1 MKKSFS
7 KRILSVLLSVLMI
20 VTTIPAFTIT
30 AQAADVSDNL
40 NRDPSLNKYIF
51 AYFSGNQGCHLRFA
65 VSDDGYNFEALNGGN
80 NIATET
86 TDDIVTFPAV
96 AGKGASM
103 GNQKG
108 IRDPFIIRKPNNS
121 GFYIIATDLDTSYQK
136 VPNKD
141 GEPASGPEGNSYNN
155 TNILIWDIAS
165 LSDIGKAKPWSVD
178 ISGWYPEYYKEDS
191 KVGIIYTSNKYYKH
205 KGVDVNFCSWA
216 PEVIW
221 DAVKGMYMMYWSGP
235 LYNDLRIHYAYTN
248 DFRNFQKKD
257 GTPLDGTNGAQPDIL
272 FEPGFTSIDG
282 NITYD
287 KATNKYYLYY
297 KDENT
302 VRTDDNGGKYSNL
315 IHRVTADSPS
325 GPYSKDTDIVIDTAN
340 NGLEGPEVYQLIDG
354 SYVFIADN
362 FSQGLDGGRFITYK
376 SDTLEGLTGGSAQFM
391 GDAVA
396 INHLMPSHGAVSYIT
411 TEEYNQLIK
420 TYGLSRVQTPAL
432 ENPKKV
438 NDYLVARYF
447 TTANPYEDATGHGY
461 TLSTAK
467 NITVETEGARV
478 NYAKFTGNEIKTTDF
493 NNAQASYGS
502 VSTSKMCSDYNF
514 NAEDGVTFAFSAKST
529 TTNQGYA
536 AFFSQ
541 AQNGVNPGG
550 ITYDSKNLSHY
561 NTAHTFLYANSKTF
575 AVAGGG
581 QGATVYPIDF
591 QTDWDLTDGWH
602 KYVVTYTKGFM
613 TIYIDG
619 KLFSRQVASDGKI
632 RPGTPLHCATV
643 DDSWFKTIF
652 GGNLYFGATVFDGDD
667 KFLDGAISD
676 FRIYSK
682 ALNLDEVQ
690 TSENILNASIIAQ
703 AVEKYESDMASDSFI
718 KTNYAET
725 YKAYMD
731 CKKALDAL
739 TYGTVSDGSL
749 DTEIDYQALITKLN
763 NQMDNSKQFET
774 PGTAPVYDANNNDNT
789 IDKAYR
795 KNLLYYGGKLRFVAD
810 QNGNKDVVGEVSKI
824 EGNYRPGTWYKI
836 IMNDFVMLY
845 DGDDTNLPTAPVQV
859 SFEYQNTVADVA
871 WNKNDKPRGLTSVMC
886 NNPQF
891 TLADW
896 KETTSGSWQSSNAN
910 AKFEYVDS
918 NFTLTSKTYTGKTG
932 ADNFTGVRAAGPHNS
947 TTKWTG
953 NSYVT
958 LNPSEVTF
966 PKDSNGNITPAKINT
981 EFTIYNQDGNV
992 AANITAE
999 KTTNSISG
1007 TNNHYISNFGY
1018 IVDYR
1023 PVKKAQQAAMTYIQS
1038 VKDYQIDNKKMLAL
1052 LEAIDASTAIKLTDC
1067 FTGTTNVEASAND
1080 AQDKV
1085 NKAAKAITDAIEAL
1099 KVKTEDKY
1107 QQLRDVIPTAKRV
1120 YNAANTHYTAESF
1133 AQFQK
1138 MFKDAQ
1144 AFMNDVYGTNA
1155 THTDA
1160 NNYNYN
1166 ERAGVIAEALNNVL
1180 NDLMDVTEL
1189 RTTLETKASIY
1200 NDKGE
1205 QVSTLS
1211 SWLANKEKIQKGQTD
1226 LVTLGKAPKYNT
1238 TEAEYLPINS
1248 SVPVKYQRVDK
1259 TSLNTQPL
1267 DDAIKSVQEIKLDP
1281 VDAADAYNN
1290 FDNVCAVV
1298 DAMDTAKYT
1307 EDALAEIKTLYNK
1320 LNNEVVYA
1328 TPSDEAAQLYKAIN
1342 GVDISREVLKN
1353 TTTDKTDPETIR
1365 LLELVNVDLNNPEDL
1380 KKVNQYKA
1388 FLSVKVEN
1396 GTESAFTQYGEIK
1409 PYGDMFTIDV
1419 ADKVQ
1424 DGDKVTW
1431 SALLY
1436 KKGDGAKAVA
1446 GEKVEPIGRQKISNY
1461 TGSVL
1466 QRKADCD
1473 FVVTAK
1479 ITKKNPSASEK
1490 IVKIYNGYGNLLDV
1504 KYVASEADVKVNG
1517 TELIVGTETIGEP
1530 KLPFYTLTGWTVSPA
1545 GDTIYVNPV
1554 YNTVDLKTI
1563 TVNGGTAEG
1572 LNGDK
1577 AAVTNYVTLT
1587 ADDANAY
1594 GWAVKNGD
1602 KYQIVGY
1609 GNVYSFLVV
1618 NDETYYPILNAAD
1631 GSYTVNGEVL
1641 TAAMVEGFQNNT
1653 ANKMSDDDFLK
1664 VKLDNKAPFVYNQS
1678 VNGRAHYY
1686 RITANCSEA
1695 VLKAHGMLVTK
1706 PDGNGGTASA
1716 RFDSTTQ
1723 NVGGQYSMTMKKD
1736 TAGYTFSGYI
1746 AYEFTY
1752 EFKGKEY
1759 KLNTTEYTAV
1769 VNS

>member
-30 AQAADVSDNL
+30 AQAADVSANL
-40 NRDPSLNKYIF
+40 NRDPSLNKYVY

-65 VSDDGYNFEALNGGN
+65 VSDDGINFEALNGGQ

-86 TDDIVTFPAV
+86 TDDIVTFPGV
-96 AGKGASM
+96 ADKGATM

-108 IRDPFIIRKPNNS
+108 IRDPFIIRKPVGN
-121 GFYIIATDLDTSYQK
+121 GFYVIATDLDTSYSK
-136 VPNKD
+136 NP
-141 GEPASGPEGNSYNN
+141 SGKNNEYNN

-165 LSDIGKAKPWSVD
+165 LSDISKAKPWSVD
-178 ISGWYPEYYKEDS
+178 LSGWYPEHYGTDFRGQPIWDRTS
-191 KVGIIYTSNKYYKH
+191 KYVNY

-221 DAVKGMYMMYWSGP
+221 DAAKGMYMMYWSGP
-235 LYNDLRIHYAYTN
+235 LYDDLRIHYVYTS
-248 DFRNFQKKD
+248 DFRTFQKKD
-257 GTPLDGTNGAQPDIL
+257 GTVLDGVSSARPDIL
-272 FEPGFTSIDG
+272 YDPGYVSIDG
-282 NITYD
+282 NINYD
-287 KATNKYYLYY
+287 KATNKYYMYY
-297 KDENT
+297 KNEQP
-302 VRTDDNGGKYSNL
+302 VRDGNAKTTNL

-325 GPYSKDTDIVIDTAN
+325 GPYSNDIVIDTAS
-340 NGLEGPEVYQLIDG
+340 NGCEGPEVYQLIDG
-354 SYVFIADN
+354 SYIFMADN
-362 FSQGLDGGRFITYK
+362 FSQGTEGGRFVMYK
-376 SDTLEGLTGGSAQFM
+376 SDTLEGLTGGSSQFV
-391 GDAVA
+391 GEAVS

-411 TEEYNQLIK
+411 TEEYNQLID
-420 TYGLSRVQTPAL
+420 TYGVSNFKSPAL
-432 ENPKKV
+432 ANPKDV

-447 TTANPYEDATGHGY
+447 TTTDVTEDATGNGY
-461 TLSTAK
+461 RLTENANL
-467 NITVETEGARV
+467 TVESSETDNKT
-478 NYAKFTGNEIKTTDF
+478 NYAVFKGNGVLTANYK
-493 NNAQASYGS
+493 NASYG
-502 VSTSKMCSDYNF
+502 VVNTTNMLNDYNF
-514 NAEDGVTFAFSAKST
+514 SADNGVTFSWSAKST
-529 TTNQGYA
+529 QTGVGYG
-536 AFFSQ
+536 AFYTQVQS
-541 AQNGVNPGG
+541 GVAPGG
-550 ITYDSKNLSHY
+550 LTYDSDKNSHF
-561 NTAHTFLYANSKTF
+561 NTAHSFVYAGKPTFSAAGSGVGKTIY
-575 AVAGGG
+575 GSEN
-581 QGATVYPIDF
+581 TIDDVTSF
-591 QTDWDLTDGWH
+591 TNGWH
-602 KYVVTYTKGFM
+602 DYTVTYTKGFM
-613 TIYIDG
+613 NLFIDG
-619 KLFSRQVASDGKI
+619 KLYNKYVTASGAI
-632 RPGTPLHCATV
+632 REGSPLAV
-643 DDSWFKTIF
+643 SSMNDDWFKQIF
-652 GGNLYFGATVFDGDD
+652 TGNLYFGATAFGGED
-667 KFLDGAISD
+667 KMFDGAISD

-682 ALNLDEVQ
+682 ALNQDEIKMS
-690 TSENILNASIIAQ
+690 TRLLNAEKIAA
-703 AVEKYESDMASDSFI
+703 AVEKYESNMASDSFI
-718 KTNYAET
+718 RTNYAET

-731 CKKALDAL
+731 CKKAYDAL
-739 TYGTVSDGSL
+739 TYGDISNGAL
-749 DTEIDYQALITKLN
+749 DTEINYEELIATLNDRINASTKFTN
-763 NQMDNSKQFET
+763 
-774 PGTAPVYDANNNDNT
+774 PGTVTVYDGNNNDNPIGEAYSKRLLFYDGKLKYDGAYSGTGEQNDVVGEIYFHEANNTGIFGSEKKINEMRYKIIMSDYVMLYDANNKED
-789 IDKAYR
+789 
-795 KNLLYYGGKLRFVAD
+795 
-810 QNGNKDVVGEVSKI
+810 
-824 EGNYRPGTWYKI
+824 
-836 IMNDFVMLY
+836 
-845 DGDDTNLPTAPVQV
+845 LPTAPVQCIIEHNSGDTKGGAKAV
-859 SFEYQNTVADVA
+859 VCNNDELSLDIWKESGTINGGSWPNKSNSQIYDYQNTPKYYLSNTKE
-871 WNKNDKPRGLTSVMC
+871 WTKNNIDG
-886 NNPQF
+886 NG
-891 TLADW
+891 
-896 KETTSGSWQSSNAN
+896 KE
-910 AKFEYVDS
+910 
-918 NFTLTSKTYTGKTG
+918 
-932 ADNFTGVRAAGPHNS
+932 VR
-947 TTKWTG
+947 WTG
-953 NSYVT
+953 NSYVK
-958 LNPSEVTF
+958 LNPKSANIKANEVTKIDTSF
-966 PKDSNGNITPAKINT
+966 TIWDHRDEQYGPMGTIASSGTTITTKAGTLKDSYKGAYAWHTNYGYVVNYTPVS
-981 EFTIYNQDGNV
+981 D
-992 AANITAE
+992 
-999 KTTNSISG
+999 
-1007 TNNHYISNFGY
+1007 
-1018 IVDYR
+1018 
-1023 PVKKAQQAAMTYIQS
+1023 AQKAAMTYIQS

-1052 LEAIDASTAIKLTDC
+1052 LQAIDDSTAIDLTGC
-1067 FTGTTNVEASAND
+1067 FTGTTNVEASANT
-1080 AQDKV
+1080 AQTMV
-1085 NKAAKAITDAIEAL
+1085 NDAAKKITDAIEAL

-1133 AQFQK
+1133 AQFTK
-1138 MFKDAQ
+1138 MFEDAQ
-1144 AFMNDVYGTNA
+1144 ALMNDVYGTNA

-1166 ERAGVIAEALNNVL
+1166 DRAGVIADALNNVL

-1211 SWLANKEKIQKGQTD
+1211 SWLANKDKIQKGQTD
-1226 LVTLGKAPKYNT
+1226 LVNLGKAPKYPT
-1238 TEAEYLPINS
+1238 TKATYTALDGTTVEYD
-1248 SVPVKYQRVDK
+1248 RVDK
-1259 TSLNTQPL
+1259 SSTNENQVTT
-1267 DDAIKSVQEIKLDP
+1267 A
-1281 VDAADAYNN
+1281 VDQVKTIALEPIDTPEAYEN

-1342 GVDISREVLKN
+1342 GVDISRVVLKN

-1365 LLELVNVDLNNPEDL
+1365 LLELVNGAA
-1380 KKVNQYKA
+1380 VNQYTA
-1388 FLSVKVEN
+1388 YLSVKVEN
-1396 GTESAFTQYGEIK
+1396 GTESAFEPYGEIK

-1446 GEKVEPIGRQKISNY
+1446 GEKVEPIGTQKISNY

-1504 KYVASEADVKVNG
+1504 KYVAFEADVKVNG

-1554 YNTVDLKTI
+1554 YNTVELKTI
-1563 TVNGGTAEG
+1563 TVIGGTAEG

-1594 GWAVKNGD
+1594 GWAIKNGD

-1618 NDETYYPILNAAD
+1618 NDETYYPIIKAAD

-1723 NVGGQYSMTMKKD
+1723 NVGGQYSMSMKND
-1736 TAGYTFSGYI
+1736 SVGYSFNGYI
-1746 AYEFTY
+1746 TY
-1752 EFKGKEY
+1752 EFKYNFKGVDY
-1759 KLNTTEYTAV
+1759 TLNTTEYTPT
-1769 VNS
+1769 VNV